1 MRNRRKALEIHKGR
15 KKKKKQKRAR
25 KKHTKPNT

>member
-15 KKKKKQKRAR
+15 KKKKQKRAR